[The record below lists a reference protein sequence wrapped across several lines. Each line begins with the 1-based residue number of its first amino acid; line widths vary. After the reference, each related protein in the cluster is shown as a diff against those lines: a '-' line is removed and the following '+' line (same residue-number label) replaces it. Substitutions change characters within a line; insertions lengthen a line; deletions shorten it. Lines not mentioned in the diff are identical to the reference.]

1 MCRFDSQGKACRV
14 AVTITVLFVQWMFKN
29 GVQERNVGLALCVNL
44 LFPPPPGRRR
54 PRYTQKDGGGR
65 VSGPKQLANTRF
77 LLHL

>member
-44 LFPPPPGRRR
+44 LLPPP
-54 PRYTQKDGGGR
+54 QVVGGLDIHKKM
-65 VSGPKQLANTRF
+65 VVDV
-77 LLHL
+77 